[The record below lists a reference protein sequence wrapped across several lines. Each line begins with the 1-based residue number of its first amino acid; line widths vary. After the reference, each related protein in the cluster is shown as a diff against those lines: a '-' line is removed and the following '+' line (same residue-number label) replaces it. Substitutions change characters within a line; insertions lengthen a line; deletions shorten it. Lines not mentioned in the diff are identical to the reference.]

1 MTKWFI
7 QQLHKLFPGVLQLL
21 ILGMKKKWVSGLKLG
36 YLQEYL

>member
-21 ILGMKKKWVSGLKLG
+21 ILGMKKKWVSGLKLDC
-36 YLQEYL
+36 LQEYL